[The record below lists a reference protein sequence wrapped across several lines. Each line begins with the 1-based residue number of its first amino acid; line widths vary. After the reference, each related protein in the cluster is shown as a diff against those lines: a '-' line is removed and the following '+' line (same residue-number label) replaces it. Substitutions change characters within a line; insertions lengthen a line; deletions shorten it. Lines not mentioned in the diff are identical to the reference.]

1 MTAVRCFCQ
10 RSRGLAAVECAA
22 DDLGG
27 QRARDRDAVL
37 KIGGQMTYTEASY
50 GHCSGELSP
59 FDVVEAPRAEGWLS
73 RSWAL

>member
-1 MTAVRCFCQ
+1 
-10 RSRGLAAVECAA
+10 
-22 DDLGG
+22 
-27 QRARDRDAVL
+27 
-37 KIGGQMTYTEASY
+37 MTYTEASY